1 MATTNATITINS
13 DIMSYP
19 ISINKTM
26 TMKKLG
32 SSSGLEETSG
42 LRFRKFAAT
51 TAVVV
56 VEQDQYTDT
65 KASKLYMRNTGASST
80 EFFYVAKHASEAASD
95 TKADDSGETIGKL
108 YGGDWML
115 IPWAADVNITVAPST
130 TNNMT
135 LEWMV
140 FAEDMVM
147 TGG

>member
-1 MATTNATITINS
+1 MATTNATININS
-13 DIMSYP
+13 DILSYP
-19 ISINKTM
+19 ININKTM

-32 SSSGLEETSG
+32 SSTGLEETSG

-65 KASKLYMRNTGASST
+65 KASKLYMRNTGSST
-80 EFFYVAKHASEAASD
+80 SNFFYVTKHASAAASD
-95 TKADDSGETIGKL
+95 TDAGASGITIGKL

-115 IPWAADVNITVAPST
+115 IPYLADVNITVAPNT
-130 TNNMT
+130 AETMT

-140 FAEDMVM
+140 FAEN
-147 TGG
+147 